1 MAIIKQD
8 TTNILTAAEKFIHSY
23 AVDLSSPSF
32 RTSSE
37 RAAKMAT
44 YYLPTVV
51 SLVNGS
57 ITEISGPTEFGAI
70 IRAALDALGDLP
82 EITGHKVDAVSVNS
96 AIIWLSLRIKG
107 VEMSNVY
114 FFRKME
120 DGAEGFEGGIFDGE
134 SWLLGQ
140 LGKL

>member
-8 TTNILTAAEKFIHSY
+8 TTNILAAAEKFIHSY

-32 RTSSE
+32 KTSSE

-57 ITEISGPTEFGAI
+57 ITEISGPAEFGAI

-82 EITGHKVDAVSVNS
+82 EVTGHKVDAVSVNS